1 MLRLRVW
8 GTILA
13 TLLLT
18 VLPSFASNRSGMK
31 ALPAVVQSSAST
43 AGAVTLDFADVPMA
57 EVARTLSRAYG
68 TSILADDVGDVRVT
82 FHLEGLSLF
91 EGITALCAANGL
103 AVVQEGHVYHIRRAR
118 VLGGYIAMEDS
129 GVVISV
135 QKMNVREFVR
145 EFGLN
150 TGVNVLADYDVEGTV
165 SGNLSHLAPEKAFRV
180 LMESN
185 GFKVRGERG
194 CLRVS
199 RPGFASGSGPGASK
213 NALNGSEISVERA
226 GNLYSVDLQL
236 VPLKA
241 ALKAIADEAGLNLAV
256 YGDLKETVQMSFKD
270 VLLPELLSFIFRG
283 SAFTFRLDST
293 SLFVSEKGVTKALG
307 DLRVYPLKHVSPE
320 KAAAQLS
327 KFMKGAEINVSEYRE
342 QNALVLGASP
352 QTLERAMD
360 LLKMID
366 LPQMQVTLACVIVE
380 LRKGRGFALGVRS
393 GATRNVGEG
402 DIQVR
407 GFFDFLGKDVS
418 KTGAFG
424 KIGILPDRFELELSS
439 MEENNEAKVL
449 ARPRV
454 TTLNGNKAELN
465 VTNTV
470 YYLVSQVS
478 SDGYPITDYRSF
490 NDGISLELTPTM
502 TQDGLI
508 TLVVAPEIKTAGRS
522 TGDGPRD
529 ISSRNMK
536 TTVVLRD
543 GETLCLGGLI
553 RKNKTEVRSAVPF
566 FGSIPVLGRL
576 FSYTSEEE
584 DETELAIFIT
594 PTVEIRRENGSANL
608 QTSRLQVER
617 RDDEFT
623 HRHDRN
629 AAPDAGGVKDDR

>member
-1 MLRLRVW
+1 MLRLRIKGVFLV
-8 GTILA
+8 IF
-13 TLLLT
+13 LLT
-18 VLPSFASNRSGMK
+18 VLPSYASNRSVSRS
-31 ALPAVVQSSAST
+31 AVKSSASA
-43 AGAVTLDFADVPMA
+43 AGAVTLDFVDVPLA
-57 EVARTLSRAYG
+57 EVVRTLSRAYG
-68 TSILADDVGDVRVT
+68 ISILADEAGDVRVT

-91 EGITALCAANGL
+91 EGLTALCEANGL
-103 AVVQEGHVYHIRRAR
+103 AVVQEGRVYRIRRAR
-118 VLGGYIAMEDS
+118 VQGGYIAMDDS
-129 GVVISV
+129 GVVVSV
-135 QKMNVREFVR
+135 KNMNVREFVR

-150 TGVNVLADYDVEGTV
+150 TGVNVIADYDVEGSV
-165 SGNLSHLAPEKAFRV
+165 SGNLSHLVPEKAFRV

-185 GFKVRGERG
+185 GFKVRVERG
-194 CLRVS
+194 CMRVS
-199 RPGFASGSGPGASK
+199 RSRTGLSGQNSGGTGGSKGGVSGSEF
-213 NALNGSEISVERA
+213 LVERT
-226 GNLYSVDLQL
+226 GDLYSVDLQS
-236 VPLKA
+236 VPLKT

-256 YGDLKETVQMSFKD
+256 YGDLNETVQISFKD
-270 VLLPELLSFIFRG
+270 VLLLELLTSIFRG
-283 SAFTFRLDST
+283 SAFTFRLDSA
-293 SLFVSEKGVTKALG
+293 SLWVAEKGAIKALG

-320 KAAAQLS
+320 KASAQLS
-327 KFMKGAEINVSEYRE
+327 KFMKGEEINVSEYRE

-352 QTLERAMD
+352 QMLERAVEF
-360 LLKMID
+360 LKMID

-393 GATRNVGEG
+393 GTTRNVGEG
-402 DIQVR
+402 DVQAR

-418 KTGAFG
+418 KSGAFG

-508 TLVVAPEIKTAGRS
+508 TLAVAPEIKTAGRS

-594 PTVEIRRENGSANL
+594 PTVEVRREA
-608 QTSRLQVER
+608 E
-617 RDDEFT
+617 
-623 HRHDRN
+623 
-629 AAPDAGGVKDDR
+629 K